1 MIERASS
8 SLSGDPAGVRDK
20 RKQSFSLEADM
31 SFVRTN
37 GGWGA
42 QDVPY
47 AIDNGS
53 FSDTELDEV
62 EEGIRGWNRQAPT
75 RLIR

>member
-1 MIERASS
+1 
-8 SLSGDPAGVRDK
+8 
-20 RKQSFSLEADM
+20 M

>member
-1 MIERASS
+1 
-8 SLSGDPAGVRDK
+8 
-20 RKQSFSLEADM
+20 M

-75 RLIR
+75 RLIRRTNQPDYLFFRRRHQRCSRTTCA